1 MRVRALPLAGR
12 AVNAYR
18 VADTRNLLLDA
29 AAEEFARHGLPGAR
43 VQAIVQRAGVNE
55 RMIYHHFGSKEA
67 LYAAV
72 LQTHLTDLAAAWRPA
87 IARAA
92 SMTPYEG
99 MRLALAAMVT
109 ELWRR
114 PLTVGLWLHEAMAGW
129 RALPAPS
136 AETLPAPLRDLYER
150 GQREGSFRSDC
161 SFEIAYVTAL
171 GAVMSLVIGAPRLA
185 GVLTDRL
192 DGEGDTGGAAL
203 RDQVVSQ
210 LLDGMTGP
218 A

>member
-18 VADTRNLLLDA
+18 VADTRTQLLDA

-72 LQTHLTDLAAAWRPA
+72 LQTHLADLAAAWRPA
-87 IARAA
+87 IERAA
-92 SMTPYEG
+92 SMPPYEG

-129 RALPAPS
+129 RALPAP
-136 AETLPAPLRDLYER
+136 AADALPAPLRELYER
-150 GQREGSFRSDC
+150 GQEEGRFRADC

-185 GVLTDRL
+185 GVVT
-192 DGEGDTGGAAL
+192 GEAL
-203 RDQVVSQ
+203 RDQVVDQ

-218 A
+218 ATLH

>member
-92 SMTPYEG
+92 GMTPYEG

-161 SFEIAYVTAL
+161 PFEIAYVTAL

-192 DGEGDTGGAAL
+192 DGDGDTGGAAL
-203 RDQVVSQ
+203 RDQVVNQ